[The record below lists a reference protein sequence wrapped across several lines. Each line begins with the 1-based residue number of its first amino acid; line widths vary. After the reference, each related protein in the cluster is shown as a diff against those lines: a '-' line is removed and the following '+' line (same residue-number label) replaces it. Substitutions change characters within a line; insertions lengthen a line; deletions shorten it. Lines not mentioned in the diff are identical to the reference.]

1 MKMVFSVLVLLLL
14 VDTGCHRADKNSPV
28 LATTPKMRDVSGR
41 EFELEYFAPRT
52 PLNQWRYRGIVDG
65 FHVLDYYG
73 HPTTGEQA
81 EYYYSIRTQTYN
93 LPKGFPTQPQPIVKT
108 FLTKEDEQYLDNIG
122 REKMLDRQRRG
133 ESGW

>member
-1 MKMVFSVLVLLLL
+1 MKRSFIILALGALVIA
-14 VDTGCHRADKNSPV
+14 GCHRGDRTSPV
-28 LATTPKMRDVSGR
+28 RRDTPRMRDVSGR

-52 PLNQWRYRGIVDG
+52 PLNQWRYRGVVDG

-73 HPTTGEQA
+73 RPAAGEEA

-93 LPKGFPTQPQPIVKT
+93 LPKDFPSKPQPVVKT

-122 REKMLDRQRRG
+122 REKLIDRQRRG
-133 ESGW
+133 ESSW